1 MEKNVK
7 IFTSPYELAMKVAE
21 DMSDMI
27 NESASFDKIFTVAF
41 SGGSTPELL
50 FKILG
55 KHFADTV
62 AWQYVHVFWGDE
74 RCVPPDDKE
83 SNFGMAMNT
92 LLGRINIP
100 ANNIHRINGEEE
112 PEMESFRYSEEV
124 SVNTK
129 NRNGLPVFDLILLG
143 LGEDGH
149 TASIFPR
156 HTDLFESDKI
166 CEVAIHPDTRQKRIT
181 LTGRVINNAK
191 TVVFL
196 VTGRN
201 KAVVVENMFKNK
213 PAALNYPA
221 SFVVP
226 SNGSL
231 SWYMDKDAYS
241 LM

>member
-1 MEKNVK
+1 
-7 IFTSPYELAMKVAE
+7 
-21 DMSDMI
+21 
-27 NESASFDKIFTVAF
+27 
-41 SGGSTPELL
+41 L

-55 KHFADTV
+55 KHYAETV

-83 SNFGMAMNT
+83 SNFGMALNSF
-92 LLGRINIP
+92 LGRVNISSH
-100 ANNIHRINGEEE
+100 NIHRIYGEEE

-129 NRNGLPVFDLILLG
+129 SRHGLPAFDLILLG

-149 TASIFPR
+149 TASIFPG
-156 HTDLFESDKI
+156 HTDLFQSDKI
-166 CEVAIHPDTRQKRIT
+166 CEVVSHPDTGQKRIT

-191 TVVFL
+191 AVAFL
-196 VTGRN
+196 VTGSK

-213 PAALNYPA
+213 PAALNYP
-221 SFVVP
+221 SSLVVH

-231 SWYMDKDAYS
+231 SWYMDKDASS

>member
-1 MEKNVK
+1 
-7 IFTSPYELAMKVAE
+7 
-21 DMSDMI
+21 
-27 NESASFDKIFTVAF
+27 
-41 SGGSTPELL
+41 
-50 FKILG
+50 
-55 KHFADTV
+55 
-62 AWQYVHVFWGDE
+62 
-74 RCVPPDDKE
+74 
-83 SNFGMAMNT
+83 
-92 LLGRINIP
+92 
-100 ANNIHRINGEEE
+100 
-112 PEMESFRYSEEV
+112 
-124 SVNTK
+124 
-129 NRNGLPVFDLILLG
+129 VFDLILLG

-166 CEVAIHPDTRQKRIT
+166 CEVAIHQDTRQKRIT

-191 TVVFL
+191 AVAFL

-213 PAALNYPA
+213 PEALNYPA

-226 SNGSL
+226 SYGSL